1 MILSADSDPTTAEA
15 FAIRPVVALLE
26 LAHKVRSLC
35 WPAGDMG
42 RAIGCALLA
51 LLACVVASSLAQPSA
66 ASAASAVNRVR
77 APRGWNSYNGWG
89 HAVNESTLLAVAD
102 FVSVR

>member
-1 MILSADSDPTTAEA
+1 
-15 FAIRPVVALLE
+15 
-26 LAHKVRSLC
+26 
-35 WPAGDMG
+35 MG

-51 LLACVVASSLAQPSA
+51 LLACVVVPSSFAQASAV

-102 FVSVR
+102 FASVRCAHLACHACRYAPRSCF